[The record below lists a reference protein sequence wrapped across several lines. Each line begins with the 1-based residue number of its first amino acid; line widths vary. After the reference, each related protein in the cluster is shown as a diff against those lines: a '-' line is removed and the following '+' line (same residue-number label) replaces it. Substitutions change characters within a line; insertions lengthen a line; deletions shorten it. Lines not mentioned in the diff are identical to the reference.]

1 MHQAL
6 QHFDIFSPVG
16 NENVTTDDVLSIL
29 PYFLPHTLQ
38 KCDNKVTISSE
49 QDKQHFMYIYTVY
62 HEGNKMSGSVKLHI
76 GDLWSKLKNLGSFST
91 LRRGDLFALEHLYVG
106 PFTIPLYPW
115 FCFNIQT

>member
-1 MHQAL
+1 ML
-6 QHFDIFSPVG
+6 QQMMCYLYCHI
-16 NENVTTDDVLSIL
+16 
-29 PYFLPHTLQ
+29 FLPHTLQ

-76 GDLWSKLKNLGSFST
+76 GDSWSKLKNLGSFST
-91 LRRGDLFALEHLYVG
+91 LRRGDLFELEHLYVG

-115 FCFNIQT
+115 FCFNIRA